1 LFHQI
6 KTEEEEEEEEEEED
20 EVEIWRRRRKI
31 ERRNILKS
39 TFMKFKLQKK
49 KKLPKRSII

>member
-6 KTEEEEEEEEEEED
+6 KTEEEEEEEEEED